1 MWATHSLILQI
12 KGCYFRWLGVTKAFF
27 LLVFQLVNE
36 WKYISSCQNEMDFS
50 KSNQF
55 ESEKGTIGNLL
66 TIIAIRRNRQMHT
79 TFNGKVISVFPYQ
92 IKMNLNNVTILTIFV
107 VFIANLCLI
116 DLLTASTM
124 LPLNV
129 TSYALGNLVHNF
141 SQFSLDQLV

>member
-1 MWATHSLILQI
+1 
-12 KGCYFRWLGVTKAFF
+12 
-27 LLVFQLVNE
+27 
-36 WKYISSCQNEMDFS
+36 MDFS

-92 IKMNLNNVTILTIFV
+92 IGKNLNHVTILTIFV